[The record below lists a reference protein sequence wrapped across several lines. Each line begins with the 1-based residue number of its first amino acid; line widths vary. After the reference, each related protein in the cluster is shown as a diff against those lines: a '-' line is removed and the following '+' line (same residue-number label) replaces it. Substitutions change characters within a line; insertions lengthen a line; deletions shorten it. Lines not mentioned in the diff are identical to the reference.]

1 MREARIGRVGGLS
14 MSVPADQYQ
23 VVLFDRQP
31 LWLDA
36 LEQFLRRSGIE
47 VAGKSTTPEG
57 ALATIAETLPDVF
70 VSEVE
75 RQPGEASLSTI
86 RGARE
91 LHPGIRTVV
100 LGTSDDPGV
109 IESAFRAGA
118 DVYCIKTAVA
128 EDLLSAIRQALRHS
142 IFVAAAT
149 SLTPSPPLEKKAV
162 QALDALTKRELEIL
176 RLVSEGHTNLQLA
189 RMLWVTEQTV
199 KFHLSNIYRKLEV
212 SNRTEA
218 SRWAQTHGLLP
229 SVRENPAAA
238 TAA

>member
-1 MREARIGRVGGLS
+1 MNG
-14 MSVPADQYQ
+14 SVECCR
-23 VVLFDRQP
+23 VVLYDRQP

-47 VAGKSTTPEG
+47 VVAKSTTPDG
-57 ALATIAETLPDVF
+57 ALAAIEENPPTVF
-70 VSEVE
+70 VSEVDR
-75 RQPGEASLSTI
+75 RQGEASSLETI
-86 RGARE
+86 RAAKE
-91 LHPGIRTVV
+91 LHPELRTVA
-100 LGTSDDPGV
+100 LGTSDEPMV
-109 IESAFRAGA
+109 IEGAFAAGA

-128 EDLLSAIRQALRHS
+128 DDLLSAIRQALRHS
-142 IFVAAAT
+142 IYVAAARATT
-149 SLTPSPPLEKKAV
+149 SPAPQLDKPAAE
-162 QALDALTKRELEIL
+162 ALDALTKRELEIL

-218 SRWAQTHGLLP
+218 SRWAQKHGLLSMVP
-229 SVRENPAAA
+229 EPA